1 MSKILEIIE
10 LLPVVASTTPVE
22 LPHWGMSVE
31 EKQAATAKGY
41 VAIDARF
48 VTGLRGVELSLLAAR
63 MGLARMEKGQ
73 LDALELEWRLHKD
86 TDPATKPKTEAQITD
101 RDDLDAILSSVPQ
114 TEAFLKARAE
124 KAKEVPSRRVVP
136 ERLIKEGVSPDEP
149 VVASFGPHHGKGR
162 PIGSTDSEK
171 RERKD
176 HAKELDSEY
185 ADAVQ
190 RAMKDSPNGK
200 L

>member
-1 MSKILEIIE
+1 MTKTLEIVG
-10 LLPVVASTTPVE
+10 LLPKVASTTPAT
-22 LPHWGMSVE
+22 LPHWGMSTE
-31 EKQAATAKGY
+31 EEEAAKAKGY
-41 VAIDARF
+41 LPVDARF
-48 VTGLRGVELSLLAAR
+48 IPGLLGVELSLLAAR

-86 TDPATKPKTEAQITD
+86 ADPAEKPKGDAQITD
-101 RDDLDAILSSVPQ
+101 RDDIDAILATVPK
-114 TEAFLKARAE
+114 TKAFLDARAE

-136 ERLIKEGVSPDEP
+136 ERLLKEGVPPDEP
-149 VVASFGPHHGKGR
+149 VVSSFGPHQGKGR

-176 HAKELDSEY
+176 HAKELDAEVE
-185 ADAVQ
+185 DAVQ
-190 RAMKDSPNGK
+190 RAMKEAHGK